1 MLVAVTVMAI
11 PGLKYTLWREGK
23 AALLGGT
30 EGWTDQPASD
40 VAGATTVTL
49 KDAEPPEG
57 AAFYRVVVSA
67 W

>member
-40 VAGATTVTL
+40 VAGATTVKL
-49 KDAEPPEG
+49 VDSEPPKG
-57 AAFYRVVVSA
+57 QAFYRITVSVP
-67 W
+67 